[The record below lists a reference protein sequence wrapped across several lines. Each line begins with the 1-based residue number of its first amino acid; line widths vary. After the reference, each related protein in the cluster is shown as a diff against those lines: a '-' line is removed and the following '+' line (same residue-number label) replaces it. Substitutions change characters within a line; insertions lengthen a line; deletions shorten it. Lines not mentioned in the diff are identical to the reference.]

1 MIPPF
6 TLTDNNII
14 LVNGLAL
21 RVGSLEAEQI
31 ICNRLRIL
39 RYELDQWTQLLHTN
53 EEAIEREMEKKL
65 YEDPEVVAQDA
76 C

>member
-1 MIPPF
+1 MI
-6 TLTDNNII
+6 LI
-14 LVNGLAL
+14 NGLAL

-31 ICNRLRIL
+31 ICNRLRTL
-39 RYELDQWTQLLHTN
+39 RYELDQWTQLMQTN

-65 YEDPEVVAQDA
+65 YEDTEVVAEDA